1 MKLNNKWIWV
11 WPLSDVHCSDFIEK
25 CEEILLI
32 PTAFQHCTS
41 HQTTLQLTSNS
52 NRFKFGTTWKVPSFG
67 EPTQTCP
74 TQLDHRRR
82 KGKVFPTQR
91 SVRGG
96 GKLFLLL
103 FRKTQAL
110 MCSVNYGGHLL
121 RDQGLGGKT
130 LLNCSPPNPP
140 LMGKCPFLHTENKT
154 IVCSRLS
161 PLPPRSR
168 LIVVRKLLP
177 HRCHR
182 VSIMQQ
188 HYSRQSTALIGAVTT
203 NRR

>member
-103 FRKTQAL
+103 SGKLKLWCVPSITEVIYSETKDSEEKLCSIAL
-110 MCSVNYGGHLL
+110 LQTRHWWESAPFFILKIKQLSVL
-121 RDQGLGGKT
+121 D
-130 LLNCSPPNPP
+130 
-140 LMGKCPFLHTENKT
+140 CP
-154 IVCSRLS
+154 LS
-161 PLPPRSR
+161 PLVQDWLWWGSYC
-168 LIVVRKLLP
+168 LTDVIVY
-177 HRCHR
+177 
-182 VSIMQQ
+182 Q
-188 HYSRQSTALIGAVTT
+188 
-203 NRR
+203 

>member
-11 WPLSDVHCSDFIEK
+11 RPLSDVHCSDFIEK

-32 PTAFQHCTS
+32 HTAFQHCTS

-74 TQLDHRRR
+74 TQLDHRGR

-91 SVRGG
+91 SVSGG

-121 RDQGLGGKT
+121 RDQGLWGKT

-140 LMGKCPFLHTENKT
+140 LMGIAPFFILKIKQLSVLDCPLNPLVQDWLWWGSYCLTDV
-154 IVCSRLS
+154 IVY
-161 PLPPRSR
+161 
-168 LIVVRKLLP
+168 
-177 HRCHR
+177 
-182 VSIMQQ
+182 Q
-188 HYSRQSTALIGAVTT
+188 
-203 NRR
+203 